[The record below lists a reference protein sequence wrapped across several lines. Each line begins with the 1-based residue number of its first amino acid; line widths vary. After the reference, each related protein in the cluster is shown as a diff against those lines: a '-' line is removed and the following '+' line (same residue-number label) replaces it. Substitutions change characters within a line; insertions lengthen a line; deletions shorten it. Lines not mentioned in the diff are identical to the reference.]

1 MELRG
6 AAQRLTGADAATTLL
21 GVMDDEHGNV
31 MPALQLAQVGE
42 QRGDLAAGVL
52 VDAVETHERI
62 EDEQARLQ
70 SGDGLGEVAAVGIQ
84 IEPDGGGG
92 DDLDVEIGQR
102 HTGCCR
108 DAFEASA
115 HDVQGVL
122 GGEQQ
127 DATGSR
133 HGEAAQTWDAGGDR
147 DGEVQRQERLAALW
161 LAADDADRLLGPQAG
176 DQPSLFLGALGETI
190 RGFDRKQAHRRRPAA
205 LGSATGGVVQ
215 VSRNSFSSIWRASR
229 SAATASNSPAMFMS
243 ARGLPWA

>member
-1 MELRG
+1 VPDRRG
-6 AAQRLTGADAATTLL
+6 CRYPLL

-52 VDAVETHERI
+52 VDAVETYERI

-70 SGDGLGEVAAVGIQ
+70 SGDGLSEVAAVGIQ

-92 DDLDVEIGQR
+92 YDLDVEIGQR

-108 DAFEASA
+108 DAFEATA
-115 HDVQGVL
+115 HDVQCVL

-127 DATGSR
+127 DATGTW
-133 HGEAAQTWDAGGDR
+133 HGEVAQTWDAGGDR

-161 LAADDADRLLGPQAG
+161 LAADDADCLLGP
-176 DQPSLFLGALGETI
+176 
-190 RGFDRKQAHRRRPAA
+190 
-205 LGSATGGVVQ
+205 
-215 VSRNSFSSIWRASR
+215 
-229 SAATASNSPAMFMS
+229 
-243 ARGLPWA
+243 